1 MKRVLLSLASV
12 LAVYAQAPSDA
23 EIRAILADRID
34 KVHQGVGI
42 VVGVVTPEG
51 RRFVSYGT
59 FAVADSRAV
68 APDTVFEIGSVTK
81 VFTSLL
87 LADMVQRG
95 EVSLDDPVGK
105 YLPSAVKV
113 PERSG

>member
-1 MKRVLLSLASV
+1 MKRVLLSLALV
-12 LAVYAQAPSDA
+12 FTVRAQPPSDA
-23 EIRAILADRID
+23 AIREILADRID
-34 KVHQGVGI
+34 KLHQGVGI
-42 VVGVVTPEG
+42 VAGVVTPEG

-87 LADMVQRG
+87 LAGMVERG
-95 EVSLDDPVGK
+95 GVSVDDPV
-105 YLPSAVKV
+105 
-113 PERSG
+113 